1 MTRSMLW
8 LAGILCVLLV
18 AGSGSPNVAVAQS
31 SATGSPA
38 SGMIVTGIVVGRS
51 SIAIVEWQGQSYL
64 VGVGDR
70 IGNTTVEAISGTE
83 VVFKQDKRTFT
94 RQVARAVTQPATVG
108 GGPSP
113 AAAAPPS
120 ATEAGVTAKDKATPI
135 AGVPVAAP
143 QPEVASAPAQPQL
156 PRISI
161 VSLGTPVYKPLAP
174 TGVPDTTQSTV
185 PLFEPP
191 LPAET
196 STEAPPA
203 IAPVVP
209 SGVTGFSPL
218 ARSNEPTSTRSP
230 VTSLAAPQAAGGS
243 SPARPSNAPT
253 LPSGMPLYSPLGTPA
268 AAQSTSPPSAAG
280 PGVSGGKQN
289 PAAAPGASPSQPA
302 VGSTPQQPAI
312 APAPAPAPGAV
323 VPPAS
328 PSTAS
333 SQATLSRGYVQLYL
347 VKVGPL
353 SNRQRAQEIA
363 NRLIKAGFAARVSV
377 TGGAQY
383 TITLNPSPQQAVG
396 RSLAIIQSVQADV
409 PVKIELSP

>member
-1 MTRSMLW
+1 MTRPMLW
-8 LAGILCVLLV
+8 LAGILFVLLV
-18 AGSGSPNVAVAQS
+18 AGSGSSNAGVAQS

-70 IGNTTVEAISGTE
+70 IGDTTVEAISATE

-94 RQVARAVTQPATVG
+94 RQVARAAPPSAPVG

-113 AAAAPPS
+113 ATAPPG
-120 ATEAGVTAKDKATPI
+120 ATEAPVTAKDNATPI
-135 AGVPVAAP
+135 AGASLAAP
-143 QPEVASAPAQPQL
+143 QAAGASGPAQPQL

-161 VSLGTPVYKPLAP
+161 LSLGTPVYAPLAP
-174 TGVPDTTQSTV
+174 AGVPDTTQSTV
-185 PLFEPP
+185 PLFEAP
-191 LPAET
+191 LPVET
-196 STEAPPA
+196 STQAPPA

-218 ARSNEPTSTRSP
+218 ARPNEPTTTRSP
-230 VTSLAAPQAAGGS
+230 VTSLAAPQPAGGS
-243 SPARPSNAPT
+243 SPARPPNAPT

-268 AAQSTSPPSAAG
+268 AAQSTPPPSAPAA
-280 PGVSGGKQN
+280 GVSGTTQN
-289 PAAAPGASPSQPA
+289 PTAAPGTSPSQPA
-302 VGSTPQQPAI
+302 AGPTPQQPVI
-312 APAPAPAPGAV
+312 APGPAAAPGAV

-333 SQATLSRGYVQLYL
+333 PQATPSRGYVQLYL
-347 VKVGPL
+347 VKVGPI

-363 NRLIKAGFAARVSV
+363 NRLIKAGFAAKVSA
-377 TGGAQY
+377 TAGTQY